1 MPYPFERL
9 DRDRGPVKGH
19 VFVVMPYGKRE
30 FVNDSDEIIVTDFDQ
45 LYEDHY
51 VPVIESLGMT
61 PVRADSLYSDETI
74 LGNVWCGL
82 QEGDVVVV
90 ELTGSN
96 RNVMIEFGW
105 AYLLGKKLIPL
116 TQCRKDLPSDLP
128 GLRYIHYSPLIKD
141 MRRMEEE
148 LARQLKVLAEEKGS
162 ERRLVPLETST
173 IRPATAK
180 VVSTA
185 REYAVVEAEKG
196 QRCLLAP
203 EDVEWGRILGDMTH
217 RFSVGDVL
225 NGAFETTEDGYTRYT
240 LLAGQ
245 TNPWHA
251 VAAEFPEG
259 RTFSGKVVNFIDN
272 LGAFIRVG
280 HGVNGLVPASSLR
293 GCGPVDIGTELK
305 VGVARLDV
313 PGRKILL
320 RPLTGGGNGRR
331 GLPAA
336 PQVAGPPMAA
346 PGALPQIGDRAD
358 AEVCRVVPENGR
370 SGGFALVML
379 PGGQRAML
387 HCTQMLPDLREDL
400 NSGELQAGDLV
411 YIEVIKVDA
420 GRGKVEV
427 RDLGDP
433 PADLATAA

>member
-1 MPYPFERL
+1 MSYPFERL

-19 VFVVMPYGKRE
+19 VCVVMPYGKRE
-30 FVNDSDEIIVTDFDQ
+30 VVNDNDETIVTDFDQ
-45 LYEDHY
+45 LYQDHY
-51 VPVIESLGMT
+51 VPVIESIGMK
-61 PVRADSLYSDETI
+61 PVRGDSLYSDETI

-82 QEGDVVVV
+82 QEGDIVVV

-96 RNVMIEFGW
+96 SNVMIEFGW

-116 TQCRKDLPSDLP
+116 TQCRKDMPSDLP
-128 GLRYIHYSPLIKD
+128 GLRYIHYSPLMKD

-173 IRPATAK
+173 IRPAAAK

-259 RTFSGKVVNFIDN
+259 QTFVGKVVNVIDN
-272 LGAFIRVG
+272 LGAFIRVS
-280 HGVNGLVPASSLR
+280 HGVNGLVPASSLT
-293 GCGPVDIGTELK
+293 GCGPVDIGTELR

-313 PGRKILL
+313 QGRKVLL
-320 RPLTGGGNGRR
+320 RPLTGGLNDGGTGRH
-331 GLPAA
+331 AA
-336 PQVAGPPMAA
+336 PAQQPAGPVAR
-346 PGALPQIGDRAD
+346 GDLPQVGDRAD
-358 AEVCRVVPENGR
+358 AEVCRVVQENGR
-370 SGGFALVML
+370 AGRFALVML
-379 PGGQRAML
+379 PGR
-387 HCTQMLPDLREDL
+387 
-400 NSGELQAGDLV
+400 
-411 YIEVIKVDA
+411 
-420 GRGKVEV
+420 
-427 RDLGDP
+427 
-433 PADLATAA
+433 LA